1 MLGQNLII
9 LEGRSIVGAPNLALA
24 RELELRQRPRVR
36 TIEQHTGALTMP
48 PAPMGPQEKKI
59 WLAQERQKAEESHKR
74 KLDFQAAGGAVGEDG
89 VQVPYYA
96 PLPNKRSR
104 VVKKQS
110 GSGSKQGQGSKKP
123 AKPRAKPSFP
133 GPVLPGSA
141 EEARL
146 LGERDPNLDDEL
158 GDIPE
163 VRPTDMRYARGS
175 GESDEED
182 VPAASEDED
191 DPAYDPESGEE
202 SGDEAGGGRPVAN
215 PAGRAPR
222 NPPSSGGVASQG
234 ASNRLAIVAAKSR
247 EFPAG
252 AWLQYSNP
260 HGLLLERKSL
270 LLWGLTCGARWFNT

>member
-1 MLGQNLII
+1 
-9 LEGRSIVGAPNLALA
+9 VA
-24 RELELRQRPRVR
+24 
-36 TIEQHTGALTMP
+36 
-48 PAPMGPQEKKI
+48 K
-59 WLAQERQKAEESHKR
+59 
-74 KLDFQAAGGAVGEDG
+74 
-89 VQVPYYA
+89 
-96 PLPNKRSR
+96 NK
-104 VVKKQS
+104 S

-146 LGERDPNLDDEL
+146 LGERDPNLDYEL

-191 DPAYDPESGEE
+191 DPVYDPESVEE

-270 LLWGLTCGARWFNT
+270 LLWGLTCGARWFNNEICFCPFQK